1 MTEKETE
8 QFKEA
13 FSNWLEHP
21 ITKALRRKIR
31 EDIENYKLMLISV
44 EPNELHKLQAHCEA
58 AIKLSELT
66 YEDLI

>member
-13 FSNWLEHP
+13 FNNWLEHP
-21 ITKALRRKIR
+21 ITKALRRKIK
-31 EDIENYKLMLISV
+31 EDIENYKTMLI
-44 EPNELHKLQAHCEA
+44 NADYDNLYKLQAHCEA

-66 YEDLI
+66 YEDLL